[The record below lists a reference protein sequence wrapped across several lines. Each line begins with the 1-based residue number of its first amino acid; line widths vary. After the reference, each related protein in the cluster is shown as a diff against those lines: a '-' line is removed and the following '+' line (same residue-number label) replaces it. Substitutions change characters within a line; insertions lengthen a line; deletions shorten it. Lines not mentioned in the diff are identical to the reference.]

1 LINDFARRCVANTD
15 AEARSKDLHYPF
27 IYLNDAA
34 GWQDVF
40 SLYGG
45 GKSLPKM
52 KAIAKRYG
60 KELFCR

>member
-15 AEARSKDLHYPF
+15 AEARSKDLYYPF
-27 IYLNDAA
+27 TYLNDAA

-60 KELFCR
+60 KESSGD